1 MFSVETDCYLE
12 GTLWEETLWGKSRL
26 LKKKEKDEEILC
38 HSFSHHERLDTDPDM
53 VMDLH

>member
-1 MFSVETDCYLE
+1 M
-12 GTLWEETLWGKSRL
+12 GGGSRL

-38 HSFSHHERLDTDPDM
+38 HPFSQHERLDTDPDM